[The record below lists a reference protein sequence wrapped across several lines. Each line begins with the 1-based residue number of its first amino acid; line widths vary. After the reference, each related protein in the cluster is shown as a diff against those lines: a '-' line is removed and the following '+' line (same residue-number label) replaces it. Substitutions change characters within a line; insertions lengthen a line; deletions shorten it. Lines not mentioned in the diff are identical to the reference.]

1 MLYADRLDNKISY
14 FGALCVACTL
24 STVNIIFFSN
34 HFFWGEITM
43 YWISCVSVNGSLNAF
58 VTKPNLVLCVCLLVC
73 LFVYPCATRRS
84 GSCPSQLLQVLPV
97 EGSTAHH
104 RLFGS
109 SASSGSQRIKHKEQ
123 RPNVVVASLAH
134 FARLVASFFHCFLSR
149 CSLLHCLLETVGF
162 CWSSSGILSTYVR
175 KCGLFRVPLCILLCC
190 YC

>member
-1 MLYADRLDNKISY
+1 MLHAGRLNNKISY
-14 FGALCVACTL
+14 FGALYTECML
-24 STVNIIFFSN
+24 RTVNIIYFPN
-34 HFFWGEITM
+34 HLFWEEITVC
-43 YWISCVSVNGSLNAF
+43 WISRVRVNGFCNAF
-58 VTKPNLVLCVCLLVC
+58 LTKPNLALCVCLLVC

-134 FARLVASFFHCFLSR
+134 FARLVASFFHSFLSP
-149 CSLLHCLLETVGF
+149 CSLLHGLLDTMLHFAEVCQTF
-162 CWSSSGILSTYVR
+162 QICW
-175 KCGLFRVPLCILLCC
+175 
-190 YC
+190 